1 MEENRP
7 DHLDKLF
14 TDALRS
20 FEDRP
25 ANEVWEKIEQELDG
39 DKRRVFF
46 PIFRPFSLIAASLIL
61 LCIAMGI
68 LYHAGHKT
76 NVAHKSEVSH
86 DKSND
91 IGGSAIATTNLRS
104 PGHGRSNETAQ
115 QTNRPANRHLSNPS
129 ISEKY
134 VAGSVLSAPDTRD
147 WWPLHDDLSAVMQ
160 PLQSKAPHTIAD
172 IPQLLT
178 SHVDNYKK
186 ENPIRLVD
194 RLRWSISGYF
204 SQELAGY
211 NLADHDSTGVG
222 HKEIDKKYNSL
233 VSASAG
239 ILVGYQLTKKW
250 LLQTGLLY
258 CWSSSMGY
266 PTTAYAVTDN
276 NGNTKYL
283 LNTVAGYGYLP
294 SSSPAGDS
302 VKTDQSS
309 SRLHYLSVP
318 VIASYAL
325 YKKRFTFLAGAGL
338 IGNLLTVATVTSRIE
353 GGSTPQPES
362 IVTLYGLRKINYG
375 LLFKAEAQYVIRP
388 DWSLDL
394 IVTSKNALTAINTNV
409 NYSTYPYYIGVGLGI
424 TRTF

>member
-14 TDALRS
+14 TDALQS
-20 FEDRP
+20 FQDRP
-25 ANEVWEKIEQELDG
+25 AEEVWEKIEQELDG
-39 DKRRVFF
+39 DKRRVYF
-46 PIFRPFSLIAASLIL
+46 PIFRPFNLIAASLIA

-68 LYHAGHKT
+68 LFHVGHQT
-76 NVAHKSEVSH
+76 NVAHKSEVTH

-91 IGGSAIATTNLRS
+91 IGSTTIATTHLPS
-104 PGHGRSNETAQ
+104 PRQGRPNETAE
-115 QTNRPANRHLSNPS
+115 QTNR
-129 ISEKY
+129 
-134 VAGSVLSAPDTRD
+134 SVLSAPDTRD
-147 WWPLHDDLSAVMQ
+147 LWPPHYDLATVIQ
-160 PLQSKAPHTIAD
+160 PLQSTAPHTLAD
-172 IPQLLT
+172 FPQLLT
-178 SHVDNYKK
+178 SHVDHYNKG
-186 ENPIRLVD
+186 NPIHLVNRLH
-194 RLRWSISGYF
+194 RWSISGYF

-211 NLADHDSTGVG
+211 NLADHDSTGAG

-239 ILVGYQLTKKW
+239 ILVGYQLTKRW

-258 CWSSSMGY
+258 SWSSSLGD
-266 PTTAYAVTDN
+266 PTTAYAVKDN

-283 LNTVAGYGYLP
+283 LNTITGYGYLP

-309 SRLHYLSVP
+309 SRLHYLSIP
-318 VIASYAL
+318 LIASYAFH
-325 YKKRFTFLAGAGL
+325 KRRFTFLAGAGL
-338 IGNLLTVATVTSRIE
+338 IGNFLTGATVTSRIE
-353 GGSTPQPES
+353 GAPTPQPES

-375 LLFKAEAQYVIRP
+375 LLFKTEAKYAIRA

-394 IVTSKNALTAINTNV
+394 MITSKNALTAINTNA

-424 TRTF
+424 THTF